1 VARCI
6 MPTGEQNMKKYFMDL
21 HVHIGRSGNGAPVKI
36 TASRDL
42 TFANITQECK
52 HRKGIDIVGIVDCA
66 SPGVIDDISQ
76 LINSGEM
83 KPLKDGGLIYQD
95 KVVIILG
102 SEIETKESNGGLSH
116 QIAFFPYFEDIK
128 EFSKALSHLVTNVS
142 LSSQNCKISAQEVFQ
157 IINQIG
163 GILIPA
169 HAFTPHKSVYGKCVK
184 RLNEMFSRA
193 NLKKIPAIELGLSAD
208 TEIADHLKELSEYTF
223 LTNSDAHSLP
233 KIGREYNIIELEK
246 ANFKEMLLALQRKEG
261 RKITANYGLDPK
273 LGRYHRTFCEICNYT
288 ATSNPP
294 IYKCEK
300 CGSDKIVKGVFDRI
314 VEIGDY
320 QQSISPSHRPPYY
333 HQVPLEFVP
342 GVGKKTLNKLFGYF
356 GTEMNI
362 LHKASYQEISQVI
375 GFEIAQNII
384 LARKG
389 LLKLSPGGGGKYGKV
404 KKKEKISGDKN
415 LQLNF

>member
-1 VARCI
+1 
-6 MPTGEQNMKKYFMDL
+6 MNTYFMDF
-21 HVHIGRSGNGAPVKI
+21 HVHIGRSNSGAPVKI

-42 TFANITQECK
+42 TFANIAQECK

-66 SPGVIDDISQ
+66 SPEVIDDISQ
-76 LINSGEM
+76 LINRGEM
-83 KPLKDGGLIYQD
+83 KPLKEGGLIYQD
-95 KVVIILG
+95 KVTIILG
-102 SEIETKESNGGLSH
+102 SEIETKEANGGLSH
-116 QIAFFPYFEDIK
+116 QIAFFPYFEDVK
-128 EFSKALSHLVTNVS
+128 EFSKTLSHLVTNVS
-142 LSSQNCKISAQEVFQ
+142 LSSQNCKISAQEFFK
-157 IINQIG
+157 IINRIG

-169 HAFTPHKSVYGKCVK
+169 HVFTPHKSVYGKCVK
-184 RLNEMFSRA
+184 RLKEMFSRA
-193 NLKKIPAIELGLSAD
+193 TLKKIPAIELGLSAD
-208 TEIADHLKELSEYTF
+208 TEIADHLKELAEYTF

-246 ANFKEMLLALQRKEG
+246 ANFKEILLALQRKEG
-261 RKITANYGLDPK
+261 RRIIANYGLDPK
-273 LGRYHRTFCEICNYT
+273 LGRYHRTFCEVCNYI

-294 IYKCEK
+294 VYKCEK

-342 GVGKKTLNKLFGYF
+342 GVGKKTLNKLFDYF

-362 LHKASYQEISQVI
+362 LHKASYQEISQVV
-375 GFEIAQNII
+375 GFEIAKNII

-404 KKKEKISGDKN
+404 KKKEKISGDKI

>member
-1 VARCI
+1 
-6 MPTGEQNMKKYFMDL
+6 MNTYFMDF
-21 HVHIGRSGNGAPVKI
+21 HVHIGRSNSGAPVKI

-42 TFANITQECK
+42 TFANIAQECK

-66 SPGVIDDISQ
+66 SPEVIDDISQ

-83 KPLKDGGLIYQD
+83 KPLKEGGLIYQD
-95 KVVIILG
+95 KVTIILG
-102 SEIETKESNGGLSH
+102 SEIETKEANGGLSH
-116 QIAFFPYFEDIK
+116 QIAFFPYFEDVK
-128 EFSKALSHLVTNVS
+128 EFSKTLSHLVTNVS
-142 LSSQNCKISAQEVFQ
+142 LSSQNCKISAQEFFK
-157 IINQIG
+157 IINRIG

-169 HAFTPHKSVYGKCVK
+169 HVFTPHKSVYGKCVK
-184 RLNEMFSRA
+184 RLKEMFSRA
-193 NLKKIPAIELGLSAD
+193 TLKKIPAIELGLSAD
-208 TEIADHLKELSEYTF
+208 TEIADHLKELCEYTF

-233 KIGREYNIIELEK
+233 KIGREYNIIELEE
-246 ANFKEMLLALQRKEG
+246 ANFKEILLALQRKEG
-261 RKITANYGLDPK
+261 RKIIANYGLDPK
-273 LGRYHRTFCEICNYT
+273 LGRYHRTFCEVCNYI

-294 IYKCEK
+294 VYKCEK

-320 QQSISPSHRPPYY
+320 QQSISPSHRPLYY

-342 GVGKKTLNKLFGYF
+342 GVGKKTLNKLFDYF

-362 LHKASYQEISQVI
+362 LHKASYQEISQVV
-375 GFEIAQNII
+375 GFEIAKNII
-384 LARKG
+384 LARRG

>member
-1 VARCI
+1 
-6 MPTGEQNMKKYFMDL
+6 MNKYFMDF
-21 HVHIGRSGNGAPVKI
+21 HVHIGRSNSGAPVKI

-42 TFANITQECK
+42 TFANIAQECK

-66 SPGVIDDISQ
+66 SPEVIDDISQ
-76 LINSGEM
+76 LINNGEM
-83 KPLKDGGLIYQD
+83 KPLKDGGLIYQN

-102 SEIETKESNGGLSH
+102 SEVETKEANGGLSH

-128 EFSKALSHLVTNVS
+128 EFSKVLSHLVTNVS
-142 LSSQNCKISAQEVFQ
+142 LSSQNCKISAQEFFK
-157 IINQIG
+157 IINRIG

-169 HAFTPHKSVYGKCVK
+169 HVFTPHKSVYGKCVK
-184 RLNEMFSRA
+184 RLKEMFSRA
-193 NLKKIPAIELGLSAD
+193 TLKKIPAIELGLSAD

-246 ANFKEMLLALQRKEG
+246 ANFKEILLALQRKEG
-261 RKITANYGLDPK
+261 RKIIANYGLDPK

-294 IYKCEK
+294 VYKCEK

-342 GVGKKTLNKLFGYF
+342 GVGKKTLNKLFDYF
-356 GTEMNI
+356 GTEMNV
-362 LHKASYQEISQVI
+362 LHKASYQEISQVVA
-375 GFEIAQNII
+375 FQIAQNII

-389 LLKLSPGGGGKYGKV
+389 LLNLSPGGGGKYGKV
-404 KKKEKISGDKN
+404 KQKEKISEDKN

>member
-1 VARCI
+1 
-6 MPTGEQNMKKYFMDL
+6 MNTYFMDF
-21 HVHIGRSGNGAPVKI
+21 HVHIGRSNSGAPVKI

-42 TFANITQECK
+42 TFANIAQECK

-66 SPGVIDDISQ
+66 SPEVIDDISQ
-76 LINSGEM
+76 LINRGEM
-83 KPLKDGGLIYQD
+83 KPLKEGGLIYQD
-95 KVVIILG
+95 KVTIILG
-102 SEIETKESNGGLSH
+102 SEIETKEANGGLSH
-116 QIAFFPYFEDIK
+116 QIAFFPYFEDVK
-128 EFSKALSHLVTNVS
+128 EFSKTLSHLVTNVS
-142 LSSQNCKISAQEVFQ
+142 LSSQNCKISAQEFFK
-157 IINQIG
+157 IINRIG

-169 HAFTPHKSVYGKCVK
+169 HVFTPHKSVYGKCVK
-184 RLNEMFSRA
+184 RLKEMFSRA
-193 NLKKIPAIELGLSAD
+193 TLKKIPAIELGLSAD
-208 TEIADHLKELSEYTF
+208 TEIADHLKELAEYTF

-233 KIGREYNIIELEK
+233 KIGREYNIIELEE
-246 ANFKEMLLALQRKEG
+246 ANFKEILLALQRKEG
-261 RKITANYGLDPK
+261 RKIIANYGLDPK
-273 LGRYHRTFCEICNYT
+273 LGRYHRTFCEVCNYI

-294 IYKCEK
+294 VYKCEK

-333 HQVPLEFVP
+333 HQVPLEFVS
-342 GVGKKTLNKLFGYF
+342 GVGKKTLNKLFDYF

-362 LHKASYQEISQVI
+362 LHKASYQEISQVV
-375 GFEIAQNII
+375 GFEIAKNII

-404 KKKEKISGDKN
+404 KKKEKISGDKI

>member
-1 VARCI
+1 
-6 MPTGEQNMKKYFMDL
+6 MNTYFMDF
-21 HVHIGRSGNGAPVKI
+21 HVHIGRSNSGAPVKI

-42 TFANITQECK
+42 TFANIAQECK

-66 SPGVIDDISQ
+66 SPEVIDDISQ
-76 LINSGEM
+76 LINRGEM
-83 KPLKDGGLIYQD
+83 KPLKEGGLIYQD
-95 KVVIILG
+95 KVTIILG
-102 SEIETKESNGGLSH
+102 SEIETKEANGGLSH
-116 QIAFFPYFEDIK
+116 QIAFFPYFEDVK
-128 EFSKALSHLVTNVS
+128 EFSKTLSHLVTNVS
-142 LSSQNCKISAQEVFQ
+142 LSSQNCKISAQEFFK
-157 IINQIG
+157 IINRIG

-169 HAFTPHKSVYGKCVK
+169 HVFTPHKSVYGKCVK
-184 RLNEMFSRA
+184 RLKEMFSRA
-193 NLKKIPAIELGLSAD
+193 TLKKIPAIELGLSAD
-208 TEIADHLKELSEYTF
+208 TEIADHLKELAEYTF

-233 KIGREYNIIELEK
+233 KIGREYNIIELEE
-246 ANFKEMLLALQRKEG
+246 ANFKEILLALQRKEG
-261 RKITANYGLDPK
+261 RKIIANYGLDPK
-273 LGRYHRTFCEICNYT
+273 LGRYHRTFCEVCNYI

-294 IYKCEK
+294 VYKCEK

-333 HQVPLEFVP
+333 HQVPLEFVS
-342 GVGKKTLNKLFGYF
+342 GVGKKTLNKLFNYF

-362 LHKASYQEISQVI
+362 LHKASYQEISQVV
-375 GFEIAQNII
+375 GFEIAKNII

-404 KKKEKISGDKN
+404 KKKEKISGDKI

>member
-1 VARCI
+1 
-6 MPTGEQNMKKYFMDL
+6 MNTYFMDF
-21 HVHIGRSGNGAPVKI
+21 HVHIGRSNSGAPVKI

-42 TFANITQECK
+42 TFANIAQECK

-66 SPGVIDDISQ
+66 SPEVIDDISQ

-83 KPLKDGGLIYQD
+83 KPLKEGGLIYQD
-95 KVVIILG
+95 KVTIILG
-102 SEIETKESNGGLSH
+102 SEIETKEANGGLSH
-116 QIAFFPYFEDIK
+116 QIAFFPYFEDVK
-128 EFSKALSHLVTNVS
+128 EFSKTLSHLVTNVS
-142 LSSQNCKISAQEVFQ
+142 LSSQNCKISAQEFFK
-157 IINQIG
+157 IINRIG

-169 HAFTPHKSVYGKCVK
+169 HVFTPHKSVYGKCVK
-184 RLNEMFSRA
+184 RLKEMFSRA
-193 NLKKIPAIELGLSAD
+193 TLKKIPAIELGLSAD
-208 TEIADHLKELSEYTF
+208 TEIADHLKELAEYTF

-246 ANFKEMLLALQRKEG
+246 ANFKEILLALQRKEG
-261 RKITANYGLDPK
+261 RKIIANYGLDPK
-273 LGRYHRTFCEICNYT
+273 LGRYHRTFCEVCNYI

-294 IYKCEK
+294 VYKCEK

-342 GVGKKTLNKLFGYF
+342 GVGKKTLNKLFDYF

-362 LHKASYQEISQVI
+362 LHKASYQEISQVV
-375 GFEIAQNII
+375 GFEIAKNTI

>member
-1 VARCI
+1 
-6 MPTGEQNMKKYFMDL
+6 MNTYFMDF
-21 HVHIGRSGNGAPVKI
+21 HVHIGRSNSGAPVKI

-42 TFANITQECK
+42 TFANIAQECK

-66 SPGVIDDISQ
+66 SPEVIDDISQ

-83 KPLKDGGLIYQD
+83 KPLKEGGLIYQD
-95 KVVIILG
+95 KVTIILG
-102 SEIETKESNGGLSH
+102 SEIETKEANGGLSH

-128 EFSKALSHLVTNVS
+128 EFSKTLSHLVTNVS
-142 LSSQNCKISAQEVFQ
+142 LSSQNCKISAQEFFK
-157 IINQIG
+157 IINRIG

-169 HAFTPHKSVYGKCVK
+169 HVFTPHKSVYGKCVK
-184 RLNEMFSRA
+184 RLKEMFNRA
-193 NLKKIPAIELGLSAD
+193 TLKKIPAIELGLSAD

-233 KIGREYNIIELEK
+233 KIGREYNIVELEK
-246 ANFKEMLLALQRKEG
+246 ANFKEVLLALQRKEG
-261 RKITANYGLDPK
+261 RKIIANYGLDPK
-273 LGRYHRTFCEICNYT
+273 LGRYHRTFCEVCNYI

-294 IYKCEK
+294 VYKCEK

-320 QQSISPSHRPPYY
+320 RQSVSPSHRPPYY

-342 GVGKKTLNKLFGYF
+342 GVGKKTLNKLFDYF
-356 GTEMNI
+356 GTEMNV
-362 LHKASYQEISQVI
+362 LHEASYQEISQVV

-389 LLKLSPGGGGKYGKV
+389 LLKLSSGGGGKYGKV

-415 LQLNF
+415 VHLNF

>member
-1 VARCI
+1 
-6 MPTGEQNMKKYFMDL
+6 MNTYFMDF
-21 HVHIGRSGNGAPVKI
+21 HVHIGRSNSGAPVKI

-42 TFANITQECK
+42 TFANIAQECK

-66 SPGVIDDISQ
+66 SPEVIDDISQ

-83 KPLKDGGLIYQD
+83 KPLKEGGLIYQD
-95 KVVIILG
+95 KVTIILG
-102 SEIETKESNGGLSH
+102 SEIETKEANGGLSH
-116 QIAFFPYFEDIK
+116 QIAFFPYFEDVK
-128 EFSKALSHLVTNVS
+128 EFSKTLSHLVTNVS
-142 LSSQNCKISAQEVFQ
+142 LSSQNCKISAQEFFK
-157 IINQIG
+157 IINRIG

-169 HAFTPHKSVYGKCVK
+169 HVFTPHKSVYGKCVK
-184 RLNEMFSRA
+184 RLKEMFSRA
-193 NLKKIPAIELGLSAD
+193 TLKKIPAIELGLSAD
-208 TEIADHLKELSEYTF
+208 TEIADHLKELAEYTF

-233 KIGREYNIIELEK
+233 KIGREYNIIELEE
-246 ANFKEMLLALQRKEG
+246 ANFKEILLALQRKEG
-261 RKITANYGLDPK
+261 RRIIANYGLDPK
-273 LGRYHRTFCEICNYT
+273 LGRYHRTFCEVCNYI

-294 IYKCEK
+294 VYKCEK

-342 GVGKKTLNKLFGYF
+342 GVGKKTLNKLFDYF

-362 LHKASYQEISQVI
+362 LHKASYQEISQVV
-375 GFEIAQNII
+375 GFEIAKNII

-404 KKKEKISGDKN
+404 KKKEKISGDKI

>member
-1 VARCI
+1 
-6 MPTGEQNMKKYFMDL
+6 MDF
-21 HVHIGRSGNGAPVKI
+21 HVHIGRSNSGAPVKI

-42 TFANITQECK
+42 TFANIAQECK

-66 SPGVIDDISQ
+66 SPEVIDDISQ

-83 KPLKDGGLIYQD
+83 KPLKEGGLIYQD
-95 KVVIILG
+95 KVTIILG
-102 SEIETKESNGGLSH
+102 SEIETKEANGGLSH

-128 EFSKALSHLVTNVS
+128 EFSKTLSHLVTNVS
-142 LSSQNCKISAQEVFQ
+142 LSTQNCKISAQEFFK
-157 IINQIG
+157 IINRIG

-169 HAFTPHKSVYGKCVK
+169 HVFTPHKSVYGKCVK
-184 RLNEMFSRA
+184 RLKEMFNRA
-193 NLKKIPAIELGLSAD
+193 TLKKIPAIELGLSAD
-208 TEIADHLKELSEYTF
+208 TEIADHLKELAGYTF

-233 KIGREYNIIELEK
+233 KIGREYNIVELEK
-246 ANFKEMLLALQRKEG
+246 VNFKEILLALQRKEG
-261 RKITANYGLDPK
+261 RKIIANYGLDPK
-273 LGRYHRTFCEICNYT
+273 LGRYHRTFCEVCNYT

-294 IYKCEK
+294 VYKCEK

-342 GVGKKTLNKLFGYF
+342 GVGKKTLNKLFDYF
-356 GTEMNI
+356 GTEMNV
-362 LHKASYQEISQVI
+362 LHKASYQEISQVV
-375 GFEIAQNII
+375 GFKIAQNII

-389 LLKLSPGGGGKYGKV
+389 LLNLSPGGGGKYGKV

-415 LQLNF
+415 LYLNF

>member
-1 VARCI
+1 
-6 MPTGEQNMKKYFMDL
+6 MNTYFMDF
-21 HVHIGRSGNGAPVKI
+21 HVHIGRSNSGAPVKI

-42 TFANITQECK
+42 TFANIAQECK

-66 SPGVIDDISQ
+66 SPEVIDDISQ

-83 KPLKDGGLIYQD
+83 KPLKEGGLIYQD
-95 KVVIILG
+95 KVTIILG
-102 SEIETKESNGGLSH
+102 SEIETKEANGGLSH
-116 QIAFFPYFEDIK
+116 QIAFFPYFEDVK
-128 EFSKALSHLVTNVS
+128 EFSKTLSHLVTNVS
-142 LSSQNCKISAQEVFQ
+142 LSSQNCKISAQEFFK
-157 IINQIG
+157 IINRIG

-169 HAFTPHKSVYGKCVK
+169 HVFTPHKSVYGKCVK
-184 RLNEMFSRA
+184 RLKEMFSRA
-193 NLKKIPAIELGLSAD
+193 TLKKIPAIELGLSAD
-208 TEIADHLKELSEYTF
+208 TEIADHLKELCEYTF

-246 ANFKEMLLALQRKEG
+246 ANFKEILLALQRKEG
-261 RKITANYGLDPK
+261 RRIIANYGLDPK
-273 LGRYHRTFCEICNYT
+273 LGRYHRTFCEVCNYI

-294 IYKCEK
+294 VYKCEK

-342 GVGKKTLNKLFGYF
+342 GVGKKTLNKLFDYF

-362 LHKASYQEISQVI
+362 LHKASYQEISQVV
-375 GFEIAQNII
+375 GFEIAKNII

-404 KKKEKISGDKN
+404 KKKEKISGDKI

>member
-1 VARCI
+1 
-6 MPTGEQNMKKYFMDL
+6 MNKYFMDF
-21 HVHIGRSGNGAPVKI
+21 HVHIGRSNSGAPVKI

-42 TFANITQECK
+42 TFANIAQECK

-66 SPGVIDDISQ
+66 SPEVIDDISQ
-76 LINSGEM
+76 LINNGEM
-83 KPLKDGGLIYQD
+83 KPLKDGGLIYQN

-102 SEIETKESNGGLSH
+102 SEVETKEANGGLSH

-128 EFSKALSHLVTNVS
+128 EFSKVLSHLVTNVS
-142 LSSQNCKISAQEVFQ
+142 LSSQNCKISAQEFFK
-157 IINQIG
+157 IINRIG

-169 HAFTPHKSVYGKCVK
+169 HVFTPHKSVYGKCVK
-184 RLNEMFSRA
+184 RLKEMFSRA
-193 NLKKIPAIELGLSAD
+193 TLKKIPAIELGLSAD

-246 ANFKEMLLALQRKEG
+246 ANFKEILLALQRKEG
-261 RKITANYGLDPK
+261 RKIIANYGLDPK

-294 IYKCEK
+294 VYKCEK

-320 QQSISPSHRPPYY
+320 QQSISPPHRPPYY

-342 GVGKKTLNKLFGYF
+342 GVGKKTLNKLFDYF
-356 GTEMNI
+356 GTEMNV
-362 LHKASYQEISQVI
+362 LHKASYQEISQVVA
-375 GFEIAQNII
+375 FQIAQNII

-389 LLKLSPGGGGKYGKV
+389 LLNLSPGGGGKYGKV
-404 KKKEKISGDKN
+404 KQKEKISEDKN

>member
-1 VARCI
+1 
-6 MPTGEQNMKKYFMDL
+6 MDF
-21 HVHIGRSGNGAPVKI
+21 HVHIGRSNSGTPVKI

-42 TFANITQECK
+42 TFANIAQECK

-66 SPGVIDDISQ
+66 SPEVIDDISQ

-95 KVVIILG
+95 KVTIILG
-102 SEIETKESNGGLSH
+102 SEIETKEANGGLSH

-128 EFSKALSHLVTNVS
+128 EFSKTLSYLVTNVN
-142 LSSQNCKISAQEVFQ
+142 LSSQNCKISAQEFFK
-157 IINQIG
+157 IINRIG

-169 HAFTPHKSVYGKCVK
+169 HVFTPHKSVYGKCVK
-184 RLNEMFSRA
+184 RLKEMFSRA
-193 NLKKIPAIELGLSAD
+193 TLKKIPAIELGLSAD

-233 KIGREYNIIELEK
+233 KIGREYNIIELEE
-246 ANFKEMLLALQRKEG
+246 ANFKEILLALQRKEG
-261 RKITANYGLDPK
+261 RKIIANYGLDPK
-273 LGRYHRTFCEICNYT
+273 LGRYHRTFCEVCNYI

-294 IYKCEK
+294 VYKCEK

-333 HQVPLEFVP
+333 HQVPLGFVP
-342 GVGKKTLNKLFGYF
+342 GVGKKTLNKLFDYF

-362 LHKASYQEISQVI
+362 LHKASYQEISQVV
-375 GFEIAQNII
+375 GFEIAKNII

>member
-1 VARCI
+1 
-6 MPTGEQNMKKYFMDL
+6 MNTYFMDF
-21 HVHIGRSGNGAPVKI
+21 HVHIGRSNSGAPVKI

-42 TFANITQECK
+42 TFANIAQECK

-95 KVVIILG
+95 KVTIILG
-102 SEIETKESNGGLSH
+102 SEIETKEANGGLSH

-128 EFSKALSHLVTNVS
+128 EFSKTLSHLVTNVS
-142 LSSQNCKISAQEVFQ
+142 LSSQNCKISAQEFFK
-157 IINQIG
+157 IINRIG

-169 HAFTPHKSVYGKCVK
+169 HVFTPHKSVYGKCVK
-184 RLNEMFSRA
+184 RLKEMFSRTT
-193 NLKKIPAIELGLSAD
+193 LKRIPAIELGLSAD
-208 TEIADHLKELSEYTF
+208 TEIADHLKELAEYTF
-223 LTNSDAHSLP
+223 LTNSDAHSLL

-246 ANFKEMLLALQRKEG
+246 ANFKEVLLALQRKEG
-261 RKITANYGLDPK
+261 RKIIANYGLDPK
-273 LGRYHRTFCEICNYT
+273 LGRYHRTFCEVCNYI

-294 IYKCEK
+294 VYKCEK

-342 GVGKKTLNKLFGYF
+342 GVGKKTLNKLFDYF
-356 GTEMNI
+356 STEMNV
-362 LHKASYQEISQVI
+362 LHKASYQEISQIV
-375 GFEIAQNII
+375 GFEIAKNII

-389 LLKLSPGGGGKYGKV
+389 LLNLSPGGGGKYGKV
-404 KKKEKISGDKN
+404 KKKEKVSGDKN
-415 LQLNF
+415 LHLNF

>member
-1 VARCI
+1 
-6 MPTGEQNMKKYFMDL
+6 MDF
-21 HVHIGRSGNGAPVKI
+21 HVHIGRSNSGAPVKI

-42 TFANITQECK
+42 TFANIAQECK

-66 SPGVIDDISQ
+66 SPEVIDDISQ

-83 KPLKDGGLIYQD
+83 KPLKEGGLIYQD
-95 KVVIILG
+95 KVTIILG
-102 SEIETKESNGGLSH
+102 SEIETKEANGGLSH

-128 EFSKALSHLVTNVS
+128 EFSKTLSYLVTNVS
-142 LSSQNCKISAQEVFQ
+142 LSSQNCKISAQEFFK
-157 IINQIG
+157 IINRIG

-169 HAFTPHKSVYGKCVK
+169 HVFTPHKSVYGKCVK
-184 RLNEMFSRA
+184 RLKEMFNRA
-193 NLKKIPAIELGLSAD
+193 TLKKIPAIELGLSAD
-208 TEIADHLKELSEYTF
+208 TEIADHLKELAEYTF

-233 KIGREYNIIELEK
+233 KIGREYNIVELEK
-246 ANFKEMLLALQRKEG
+246 VNFKEILLALQRKEG
-261 RKITANYGLDPK
+261 RKIIANYGLDPK
-273 LGRYHRTFCEICNYT
+273 LGRYHRTFCEVCNYT

-294 IYKCEK
+294 VYKCEK
-300 CGSDKIVKGVFDRI
+300 CGSGKIVKGVFDRI

-342 GVGKKTLNKLFGYF
+342 GVGKKTLNKLFDYF
-356 GTEMNI
+356 GTEMNV
-362 LHKASYQEISQVI
+362 LHKASYQEISQVV

-389 LLKLSPGGGGKYGKV
+389 LLNLSPGGGGKYGKV
-404 KKKEKISGDKN
+404 KKKEKVSGDKN
-415 LQLNF
+415 LYLNF

>member
-1 VARCI
+1 
-6 MPTGEQNMKKYFMDL
+6 MNTYFMDF
-21 HVHIGRSGNGAPVKI
+21 HVHIGRSNSGAPVKI

-42 TFANITQECK
+42 TFANIAQECK

-66 SPGVIDDISQ
+66 SPEVIDDISQ

-83 KPLKDGGLIYQD
+83 KPLKEGGLIYQD
-95 KVVIILG
+95 KVTIILG
-102 SEIETKESNGGLSH
+102 SEIETKEANGGLSH
-116 QIAFFPYFEDIK
+116 QIAFFPYFEDVK
-128 EFSKALSHLVTNVS
+128 EFSKTLSHLVTNVS
-142 LSSQNCKISAQEVFQ
+142 LSSQNCKISAQEFFK
-157 IINQIG
+157 IINRIG

-169 HAFTPHKSVYGKCVK
+169 HVFTPHKSVYGKCVK
-184 RLNEMFSRA
+184 RLKEMFSRA
-193 NLKKIPAIELGLSAD
+193 TLKKIPAIELGLSAD
-208 TEIADHLKELSEYTF
+208 TEIADHLKELAEYTF

-246 ANFKEMLLALQRKEG
+246 ANFKEILLALQRKEG
-261 RKITANYGLDPK
+261 RRIIANYGLDPK
-273 LGRYHRTFCEICNYT
+273 LGRYHRTFCEVCNYI

-294 IYKCEK
+294 VYKCEK

-342 GVGKKTLNKLFGYF
+342 GVGKKTLNKLFNYF

-362 LHKASYQEISQVI
+362 LHKASYQEISQVV
-375 GFEIAQNII
+375 GFEIAKNII

-404 KKKEKISGDKN
+404 KKKEKISGDKI

>member
-1 VARCI
+1 
-6 MPTGEQNMKKYFMDL
+6 MDL
-21 HVHIGRSGNGAPVKI
+21 HVHIGRSSNGAPIKI

-42 TFANITQECK
+42 TFANIARECK
-52 HRKGIDIVGIVDCA
+52 YRKGIDIVGIVDCA
-66 SPGVIDDISQ
+66 SPEVIEDISQ

-83 KPLKDGGLIYQD
+83 KPLKEGGLIYQG
-95 KVVIILG
+95 KVTIILG
-102 SEIETKESNGGLSH
+102 SEIETKEANGGLSH
-116 QIAFFPYFEDIK
+116 QIAYFPYFEDIK
-128 EFSKALSHLVTNVS
+128 EFSKALSLLVTNVS
-142 LSSQNCKISAQEVFQ
+142 LSSQNCKISAQEAFQ
-157 IINQIG
+157 IINRIG

-169 HAFTPHKSVYGKCVK
+169 HAFTPHKSIYGNCVK
-184 RLNEMFSRA
+184 RLREMFSKST
-193 NLKKIPAIELGLSAD
+193 LKKIPAIELGLSAD
-208 TEIADHLKELSEYTF
+208 TEIADQLKELAQFTF

-246 ANFKEMLLALQRKEG
+246 ANFKEMLLALQRKDE

-273 LGRYHRTFCEICNYT
+273 LGKYHRTFCEICNYT
-288 ATSNPP
+288 TTSNPP
-294 IYKCEK
+294 VYKCEK

-320 QQSISPSHRPPYY
+320 QQSFSPPHRPSYF

-342 GVGKKTLNKLFGYF
+342 GVGKKTLDKLFSYF

-362 LHKASYQEISQVI
+362 LHKASYQEISQVV
-375 GFEIAQNII
+375 GFEIAQDII

-389 LLKLSPGGGGKYGKV
+389 LLKLSPGGGGRYGKV
-404 KKKEKISGDKN
+404 KRKEKVSREEN